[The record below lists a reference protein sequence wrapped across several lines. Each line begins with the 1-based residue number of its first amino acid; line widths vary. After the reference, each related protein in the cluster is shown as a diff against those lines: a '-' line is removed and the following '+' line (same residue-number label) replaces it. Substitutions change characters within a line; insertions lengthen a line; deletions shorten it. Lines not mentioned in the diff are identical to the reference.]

1 MHRTAKESGMIIKNG
16 IDDVLHRIRI
26 KLYRNF
32 IQKIPGAYIA
42 RTNNEASLTIE
53 QVCGILKN
61 RGGFS
66 GSYDDLIA
74 NIHKYYEEVAYQ
86 LCDGYAVN
94 NGYYTV
100 YPNIGGTFNS
110 AKETH
115 DHKLHPISFRFAMRA
130 KLRRLIRGIIVD
142 VDGVA
147 DTACYIATFTDYEE
161 NSANAYFL
169 PGNQFSIQGHQIK
182 IAGDDPGNGVYF
194 VPVDD
199 PSKAVK
205 VERLAKNSPSE
216 VTGIAPNTNFTNN
229 RIEIRTQFSSSKTLL
244 KAPRSI
250 VSTFTVEAA

>member
-1 MHRTAKESGMIIKNG
+1 MTIKNG

-26 KLYRNF
+26 KLYQNYCP
-32 IQKIPGAYIA
+32 KIPGAYIA
-42 RTNNEASLTIE
+42 RTYNEDSLSIE
-53 QVCGILKN
+53 QVCATLKN
-61 RGGFS
+61 RGGFN
-66 GSYDDLIA
+66 GSYDDLLV

-110 AKETH
+110 PKEAH
-115 DHKLHPISFRFAMRA
+115 DPKLHPIGFRFAMRA
-130 KLRRLIRGIIVD
+130 KLRRLIAGIIVD
-142 VDGVA
+142 VDGIA
-147 DTACYIATFTDYEE
+147 DSSCYIATFTDYEE

-229 RIEIRTQFSSSKTLL
+229 RIEIRTQYSSSTTLL

-250 VSTFTVEAA
+250 ISTFMVEAA